1 CHCCCWSS
9 WWCCWALPCPV
20 SSRLTSRGCCTR
32 ASTSCALEVAIA
44 AEPEE
49 VTELFALLAGKG
61 ALLNTQAD
69 QQVQMQVQADDLFLD
84 TVSQL
89 KDDGYYLVTVVG
101 NDERELENRRYKIY
115 YVFSHPMID
124 LFVIL
129 EYLLDHDSVRY
140 CSIQELFP

>member
-1 CHCCCWSS
+1 
-9 WWCCWALPCPV
+9 
-20 SSRLTSRGCCTR
+20 
-32 ASTSCALEVAIA
+32 
-44 AEPEE
+44 
-49 VTELFALLAGKG
+49 
-61 ALLNTQAD
+61 
-69 QQVQMQVQADDLFLD
+69 DLFLD
-84 TVSQL
+84 TISQL

-140 CSIQELFP
+140 CSIQELFPAVDPFQREIGDLLGLWPDGAQEQALRGSWLHD